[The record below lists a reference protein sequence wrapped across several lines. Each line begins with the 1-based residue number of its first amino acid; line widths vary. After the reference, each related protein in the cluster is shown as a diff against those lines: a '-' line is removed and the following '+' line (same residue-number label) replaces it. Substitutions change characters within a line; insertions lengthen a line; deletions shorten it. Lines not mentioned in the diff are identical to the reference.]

1 VERLD
6 ARSYIAEFRLRLGRG
21 QALTYEIKAAL
32 MLATSFKILLGTSLL
47 TTIIITILTF
57 AGFFILGLLD
67 FNFFKI
73 AQKEAELSTSKYN
86 PHLNKISNLKK
97 TFK

>member
-1 VERLD
+1 MD

-32 MLATSFKILLGTSLL
+32 MVATAIKVLLETSLL
-47 TTIIITILTF
+47 TTILLTLGCF
-57 AGFFILGLLD
+57 LGFFLLGFID
-67 FNFFKI
+67 YNYFKL

-86 PHLNKISNLKK
+86 PHLNKINSLGTTK
-97 TFK
+97 